1 MGISIDVNNTDFSF
15 KTKFI
20 FSSLIDNIL
29 FEPISPEANDKF
41 DYDFKTVANILF
53 PGYDIYSKTTIDSFK
68 IVSEIKFEINGEL
81 VYSDVIRA
89 SID

>member
-1 MGISIDVNNTDFSF
+1 MGISIDANDTDFSF

-29 FEPISPEANDKF
+29 FEPVSPGVNDKF

-53 PGYDIYSKTTIDSFK
+53 PGYDIHSKTTIGSFE
-68 IVSEIKFEINGEL
+68 IVSEIKFEINGKL